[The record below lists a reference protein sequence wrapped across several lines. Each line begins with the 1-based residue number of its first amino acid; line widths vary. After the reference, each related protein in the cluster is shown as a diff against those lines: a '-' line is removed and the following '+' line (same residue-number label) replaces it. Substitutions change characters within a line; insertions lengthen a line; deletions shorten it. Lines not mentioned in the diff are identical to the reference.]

1 MVDTLRGA
9 HSVVRAANE
18 TDPIPEVV
26 ALVERALAAGLSVME
41 DRPDRTPY
49 ATCGV
54 SIYDPAKRPPPTL
67 VVEFVRAG
75 ADAPWAIYAAT
86 TYGEKAKTNTY
97 PVSHP
102 DEVEALVASFLE
114 NHAP

>member
-1 MVDTLRGA
+1 MGTP
-9 HSVVRAANE
+9 HKVVRAANE
-18 TDPIPEVV
+18 TDPIPQVE
-26 ALVERALAAGLSVME
+26 ALVARALEVGLHVME

-54 SIYDPAKRPPPTL
+54 SIYDPSKRPPPTL
-67 VVEFVRAG
+67 VVEFVRPG
-75 ADAPWAIYAAT
+75 ADEPWSLYAAT
-86 TYGEKAKTNTY
+86 SYGEKSKVNTF

-114 NHAP
+114 NHAA